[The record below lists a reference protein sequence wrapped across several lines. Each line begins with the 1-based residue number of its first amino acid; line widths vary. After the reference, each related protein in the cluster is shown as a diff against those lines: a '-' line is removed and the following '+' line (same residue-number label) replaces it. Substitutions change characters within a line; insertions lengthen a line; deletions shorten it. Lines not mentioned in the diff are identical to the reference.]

1 MCWFALGCGAWFVS
15 EELVGSGGGGWVR
28 EGMGRGGVRVGE
40 VVHEDGGA
48 FRHGCDGVFLDLRVG
63 GEDAFGEALDHCAG
77 EGEVL

>member
-1 MCWFALGCGAWFVS
+1 MRWDGGR
-15 EELVGSGGGGWVR
+15 GSLAGNGLDGRDGGGWVR
-28 EGMGRGGVRVGE
+28 NGGLRVGE

>member
-1 MCWFALGCGAWFVS
+1 M
-15 EELVGSGGGGWVR
+15 EGGWVR
-28 EGMGRGGVRVGE
+28 NGGFLRVGE

-63 GEDAFGEALDHCAG
+63 GQDAFGEALDHCAG